1 MRKMKT
7 KSSQDT
13 IAAISTAAVPSA
25 IGIIRIS
32 GKDVAKICSQI
43 LYKNNQNLSETYIY
57 QNPRYVTFCELKTS
71 SQKLDQ
77 VLFTFFKAPHSFT
90 GEDMGELS
98 LHGNPILMRK
108 VLELLFT
115 LGARPAERGEFTK
128 RAYLNGKLNISS
140 AEAISRLVNARSKF
154 ELELAQKNLF
164 GELQRLESRLRSELL
179 NIKAECEAEIDFSTE
194 DLTFESLEERKLRI
208 EKVIQLCKKIIN
220 GSQRAEQII
229 QKTKIV
235 IYGEPNVGKSS
246 LMNLILGKERAIVS
260 HIPGTTRDFLSE
272 DLFLEGLP
280 IQLVDTAG
288 VRDTQDPIEK
298 LGIQKSESE
307 FETANVRVLVI
318 DLSYPYDEDEF
329 LKRYATKL
337 RNTIVLGNKL
347 DIIHQTWDLEKFKSI
362 LKEKEAHFVAC
373 SCKSKQGL
381 EELIETI
388 HKTVEQQEFQEDII
402 LLEERNFYL
411 INQIQNSLQ
420 NALKLIEENAPAEV
434 YVKEVDLCLE
444 LVGEINGRVENEE
457 ILGRIF
463 SKFCVGK

>member
-1 MRKMKT
+1 M
-7 KSSQDT
+7 
-13 IAAISTAAVPSA
+13 
-25 IGIIRIS
+25 
-32 GKDVAKICSQI
+32 
-43 LYKNNQNLSETYIY
+43 
-57 QNPRYVTFCELKTS
+57 
-71 SQKLDQ
+71 
-77 VLFTFFKAPHSFT
+77 FTFFKAPNSFT
-90 GEDMGELS
+90 GEDMGEIS

-128 RAYLNGKLNISS
+128 RAYLNGKLDISS
-140 AEAISRLVNARSKF
+140 AEAISRIVNARSKF

-164 GELQRLESRLRSELL
+164 GELQKLESRLRSELL

-194 DLTFESLEERKLRI
+194 DLTFESLKERKSRI
-208 EKVIQLCKKIIN
+208 DRVIQLCKKIIN
-220 GSQRAEQII
+220 GSQRVEQII

-288 VRDTQDPIEK
+288 VRDTEDPIEK
-298 LGIQKSESE
+298 LGIQKSDSE
-307 FETANVRVLVI
+307 FESANIRVLVI
-318 DLSYPYDEDEF
+318 DLSLPFKEEEF
-329 LKRYATKL
+329 LQRYATKL
-337 RNTIVLGNKL
+337 QNTIVLGNKL
-347 DIIHQTWDLEKFKSI
+347 DICHETWDLERFSYK
-362 LKEKEAHFVAC
+362 LKEKAAYFIAC

-381 EELIETI
+381 DELIETI
-388 HKTVEQQEFQEDII
+388 HKLVTKQEIHEDVI

-411 INQIQNSLQ
+411 LTQIQNSLQ
-420 NALKLIEENAPAEV
+420 NALKLIEENAPAEI
-434 YVKEVDLCLE
+434 YVKEIDFCLS
-444 LVGEINGRVENEE
+444 LIGKINGRVENEE

>member
-1 MRKMKT
+1 MT
-7 KSSQDT
+7 
-13 IAAISTAAVPSA
+13 
-25 IGIIRIS
+25 
-32 GKDVAKICSQI
+32 
-43 LYKNNQNLSETYIY
+43 L
-57 QNPRYVTFCELKTS
+57 CELKTF

-90 GEDMGELS
+90 GEDMGEIS

-128 RAYLNGKLNISS
+128 RAYLNGKLDLSS

-164 GELQRLESRLRSELL
+164 GELHKLESRLRSELL

-194 DLTFESLEERKLRI
+194 DLTFESLQERKFRI
-208 EKVIQLCKKIIN
+208 ERVIQLCKKIIN

-246 LMNLILGKERAIVS
+246 LMNLILGKDRAIVS

-288 VRDTQDPIEK
+288 VRETQDPIEK
-298 LGIQKSESE
+298 LGIQKSEAE

-318 DLSYPYDEDEF
+318 DLSFPFNEENF
-329 LKRYATKL
+329 LQRYAPKL
-337 RNTIVLGNKL
+337 KDTIVLGNKV
-347 DIIHQTWDLEKFKSI
+347 DILHETWDLDNFSSK
-362 LKEKEAHFVAC
+362 LKQKGAYFVAF
-373 SCKSKQGL
+373 SCKTKQGL
-381 EELIETI
+381 EELLETI
-388 HKTVEQQEFQEDII
+388 HKLIEKQEFQEDLI

-420 NALKLIEENAPAEV
+420 NALKLLEENAPAEV
-434 YVKEVDLCLE
+434 YVKEIDLCLE
-444 LVGEINGRVENEE
+444 RIGEINGRVENEE
-457 ILGRIF
+457 VLGRIF
-463 SKFCVGK
+463 SKFCIGK